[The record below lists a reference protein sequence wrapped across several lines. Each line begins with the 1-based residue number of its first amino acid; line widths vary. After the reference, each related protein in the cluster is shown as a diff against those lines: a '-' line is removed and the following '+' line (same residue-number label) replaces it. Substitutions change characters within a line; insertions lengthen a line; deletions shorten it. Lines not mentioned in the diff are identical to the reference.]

1 MASAPTTKLQAI
13 NTILSSVGESPI
25 TSLDYI
31 SDSASA
37 TIASNILDEVD
48 RSLQSRGW
56 SFNTDI
62 DKTLT
67 RAGDNTISVG
77 SDTIRVNISETAFPT
92 IKLTLRGN
100 KLYNAK
106 TASYTFTS
114 NLVGDV
120 VTLLDFELLPE
131 PARNYIVVRASRL
144 FLVRTR
150 PEEAQAKLVEVD
162 EQLAFANLLEYE
174 VRTGADSNF
183 ANYSTELDALGI
195 NQSVFLASPVDDKL
209 KLIQASATNLTERQ
223 GRLYYQNRIQNK
235 TTAVTDTF
243 DTYRTQFNRLG
254 LTEKEFLALDPLQ
267 KEEAL
272 VIAKGTTTTTDSR
285 ASTFNTTA
293 IQTNLRKL
301 GISFVDFLALEREKQ
316 QLLLDGAG
324 GLDNVINPNVNLV
337 EAFENAD
344 SVNKAINQVLRY
356 LNIPPVSEIAG
367 SDVAYTA
374 KSLLNEIEK
383 LVQTEGWHFNTEQN
397 RILTIDSNNEIL
409 LSQLPYPVLSIDADK
424 YLDYKHNIVV
434 RGTKLWD
441 VKKSTS
447 LFSSSIR
454 ASVTLQVP
462 WDSIPKQFQRYAII
476 RTAKEL
482 AVILKK
488 LDIANALN
496 VEEARARGEAVQ
508 YDSEN
513 ADYSMFDSY
522 DVSRVLDRSFGL
534 ASFATSSGESV
545 SGSTGSTGSNNQ
557 TTIVQTAGTSV
568 LDPLIFKL
576 QPRQNSENKV
586 NIASLGD
593 SVSFQMPDEI
603 ALALMK
609 SYGVG
614 GRAFSALQYYPQN
627 NTLGFGVS
635 GNNAD
640 GTNNY
645 NYWCTGLHYS
655 VPANGTLSIGA
666 FSQEAGANNGYVGFQ
681 RCNSFTL
688 YTIGKSDGG
697 TLKVQ
702 YSTDNVTWIDAPGLT
717 SINTASDTTIG
728 KVSATTSLTRGFY
741 KFRVVGITGSSI
753 VIGAKI
759 LDGGGQG
766 FGFDSGAGIVHTNI
780 SMGGIS
786 YGQLSIVPSAIFTP
800 IVQDLAIDHIILEGK
815 EAIGDYE
822 VKLNALINKF
832 TTALPNIT
840 FTIVGSTDNV
850 VNDTLMPQFRAIDK
864 KIAGERG
871 FFYFD
876 KNEATG
882 GWSFRVKNNWVSDG
896 VHPSNEIHRI
906 GAREWLTQT
915 NFILNDDVFFKSTT
929 NSNYNEV
936 VLNDFREGK
945 NIGLG
950 VSTHK
955 NNTSSLALGHY
966 GLSSNWSISNLP
978 LSEALDYNKG
988 ALRLAGG
995 STNTDAMLVITGG
1008 ASQRKI
1014 KIGESRNLGTTAP
1027 EFLLV
1032 ANDGNEPVVH
1042 IANTQVNQS
1051 FVTAPLLKVSKANA
1065 SGTALARFEV
1075 YTDSIS
1081 IPQPGTALKIKQG
1094 SNSTCGTGTLVAGTL
1109 TISNSLV
1116 TADCVILLTRQG
1128 INSSTTLGQLAV
1140 TTKTAGTS
1148 FVVTSLQNDG
1158 TTQTGDLSTFCW
1170 MIIQNA

>member
-13 NTILSSVGESPI
+13 NSILSSVGESPI
-25 TSLDYI
+25 TSLDYV

-67 RAGDNTISVG
+67 RAGDNTISVT
-77 SDTIRVNISETAFPT
+77 SDTIRVNISETTYPT
-92 IKLTLRGN
+92 IKLTLRGT

-106 TASYTFTS
+106 TASYTFTT

-120 VTLLDFELLPE
+120 VTLLDFDLLPE
-131 PARNYIVVRASRL
+131 PARNYIVVRSSRL

-150 PEEAQAKLVEVD
+150 PEEAQAKLIEVD

-183 ANYSTELDALGI
+183 SNYSTELDALGI

-223 GRLYYQNRIQNK
+223 GRLYYQNRVQSK
-235 TTAVTDTF
+235 TTLASDTF

-272 VIAKGTTTTTDSR
+272 VIAKGTTTSTDAR
-285 ASTFNTTA
+285 ASNFNTTA

-397 RILTIDSNNEIL
+397 RILTIDSNSEIL
-409 LSQLPYPVLSIDADK
+409 LSQLPYPVLSVDADK

-462 WDSIPKQFQRYAII
+462 WDSIPKQFQRYTII

-496 VEEARARGEAVQ
+496 VEESRARGEAVQ

-545 SGSTGSTGSNNQ
+545 SSTSNTTNQ
-557 TTIVQTAGTSV
+557 TTIIQNINTSSTSV
-568 LDPLIFKL
+568 LDPLIFRL
-576 QPRQNSENKV
+576 QSRQNSENKV
-586 NIASLGD
+586 HIASLGD
-593 SVSFQMPDEI
+593 SVSHQMPGEI
-603 ALALMK
+603 ALDLMK
-609 SYGVG
+609 AYGVG
-614 GRAFSALQYYPQN
+614 GRAFNALMYYPEN
-627 NTLGFGVS
+627 GSVGYGTS
-635 GNNAD
+635 GNTDA
-640 GTNNY
+640 TNNH
-645 NYWCTGLHYS
+645 NYWVTGTYYS
-655 VPANGTLSIGA
+655 VPASGTLPIGV
-666 FSQEAGANNGYVGFQ
+666 FSTQAGSANGYVGFQ
-681 RCNSFTL
+681 RANSFTL
-688 YTIGKSDGG
+688 YTIGQSGGG

-702 YSTDNVTWIDAPGLT
+702 YSTDNVNWIDAPGLT
-717 SINTASDTTIG
+717 SINTSSSTTIG
-728 KVSATTSLTRGFY
+728 QVSATTSLTRGFY
-741 KFRVVGITGSSI
+741 KFRVVGLTGTSI

-759 LDGGGQG
+759 LDGGSQG
-766 FGFDSGAGIVHTNI
+766 YGFDSGSGIVYSNL
-780 SMGGIS
+780 SVGGS
-786 YGQLSIVPSAIFTP
+786 TLAQLAQVPSAIFTP
-800 IVQDLAIDHIILEGK
+800 IVQNLAIDHIILESK
-815 EAIGDYE
+815 ESIGDYE
-822 VKLNALINKF
+822 VKVNALVQKF
-832 TTALPNIT
+832 VTALPNIT
-840 FTIVGSTDNV
+840 FTLVGSTDNV

-876 KNEATG
+876 KNESTG
-882 GWSFRVKNNWVSDG
+882 GWAFRVKNSWVSDG

-915 NFILNDDVFFKSTT
+915 GFLVIDEYFFKSSL
-929 NSNYNEV
+929 NGNYNEV
-936 VLNDFREGK
+936 ILNEHIEGK
-945 NIGLG
+945 NAGLG
-950 VSTHK
+950 VSTHR
-955 NNTSSLALGHY
+955 NNNSSLTLGHY
-966 GLSSNWSISNLP
+966 GLSANWNLTNYGF
-978 LSEALDYNKG
+978 SQATEH
-988 ALRLAGG
+988 LRGGLVLGGG
-995 STNTDAMLVITGG
+995 SSSNDSIVTFTGG
-1008 ASQRKI
+1008 SNQRKV
-1014 KIGESRNLGTTAP
+1014 KVGESRNVGSAP
-1027 EFLLV
+1027 AEFTLV
-1032 ANDGNEPVVH
+1032 ATDENTPVVH
-1042 IANTQVNQS
+1042 VANTNTNQ
-1051 FVTAPLLKVSKANA
+1051 TYITQPILRVSKAN
-1065 SGTALARFEV
+1065 SGGTLLTRFEV
-1075 YTDSIS
+1075 NTGSVS
-1081 IPQPGTALKIKQG
+1081 LPQAGTALKIKQG
-1094 SNSTCGTGTLVAGTL
+1094 DNSTCGTGTLVAGTL
-1109 TISNSLV
+1109 TISNTLV

-1128 INSSTTLGQLAV
+1128 VNASTALGELAV
-1140 TTKTAGTS
+1140 TAKTSGTS
-1148 FVVTSLQNDG
+1148 FVVTSLQSGG